1 MYHHDVKRKTSL
13 DVINYAHTTRER
25 GPPLR
30 ENMPSAAAEKNRKRR
45 ARKREETKR
54 VVVKKPRGVGV
65 SDVLKDKGP
74 GDAPIEFVRRTGA
87 YGSYGANNN
96 TASGRFSIEDDE
108 WATSQRA
115 WNALATHLARFK
127 RKKIWSP
134 FFYDGRV
141 KGRLQKAGFI
151 GKITHEKKD
160 FFKAINDSKFIANVD
175 VIIDNPPYTGKGMKE
190 KILTLLVTKDIP
202 FCLLLPLGVLHAK
215 FLRDLTKNR
224 REKVQAIIP
233 RRVFVHKENEEELP
247 FKYLVW
253 LCYGLE
259 LERDLVLMDED

>member
-1 MYHHDVKRKTSL
+1 
-13 DVINYAHTTRER
+13 
-25 GPPLR
+25 
-30 ENMPSAAAEKNRKRR
+30 MPSAAAEKNRKRR

-54 VVVKKPRGVGV
+54 VVVKKPRVKGV

-74 GDAPIEFVRRTGA
+74 GDAATIEFVRRTGA

-141 KGRLQKAGFI
+141 KGRLQQAGFK
-151 GKITHEKKD
+151 GKITHEKRD
-160 FFKAINDSKFIANVD
+160 FFKAIN
-175 VIIDNPPYTGKGMKE
+175 
-190 KILTLLVTKDIP
+190 
-202 FCLLLPLGVLHAK
+202 
-215 FLRDLTKNR
+215 
-224 REKVQAIIP
+224 
-233 RRVFVHKENEEELP
+233 
-247 FKYLVW
+247 
-253 LCYGLE
+253 
-259 LERDLVLMDED
+259 